1 MPSVTMKYYCPG
13 SLPRYRRYARHLKT
27 VRFPNDVLFQDHIR
41 QGDLEQVGRFIRA
54 RKVSLDTI
62 YPSGMAAIHEAV
74 LAGNLD
80 CVKLLIKYGADINQ
94 KDDEGWTPLHM
105 ACSDG
110 YADIARYLI
119 SLGAQ
124 SDATNNEGDKPSDL
138 IDPEYKDLVELFQAA
153 HVN

>member
-1 MPSVTMKYYCPG
+1 
-13 SLPRYRRYARHLKT
+13 
-27 VRFPNDVLFQDHIR
+27 
-41 QGDLEQVGRFIRA
+41 
-54 RKVSLDTI
+54 
-62 YPSGMAAIHEAV
+62 MAAIHEAV